1 MLGVGIY
8 INTLEKTID
17 IEIGF
22 TAYWVYEDGD
32 EKRRR
37 RERKKKLK
45 MMEKWKM
52 TLKKKMMRW
61 KKKIKKIIC
70 PSAQRDIIN

>member
-1 MLGVGIY
+1 MKILSYAGVGIY
-8 INTLEKTID
+8 TNTLEKTID
-17 IEIGF
+17 VEIGF

-45 MMEKWKM
+45 MM
-52 TLKKKMMRW
+52 R
-61 KKKIKKIIC
+61 
-70 PSAQRDIIN
+70 